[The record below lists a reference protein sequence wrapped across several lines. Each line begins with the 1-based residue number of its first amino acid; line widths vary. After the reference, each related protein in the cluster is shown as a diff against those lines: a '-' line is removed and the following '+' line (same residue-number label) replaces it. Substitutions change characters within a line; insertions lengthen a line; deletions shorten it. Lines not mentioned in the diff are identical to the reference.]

1 MAVIYKISC
10 PNNRIYIGSA
20 FNFKKRKQRHLS
32 GLKCHTHHN
41 DFLQKIYDKYGKD
54 SLVFEIIEECTKE
67 NIQEREEFHIF
78 NADRKILINLL
89 MASTFGDTLSNNPNK
104 KEIIEKRSI
113 SFYKKLSTMTQEEKN
128 ETWGR
133 KGNQNGSYG
142 KKHSESTRLKCGIK
156 GKISADI
163 RASQT
168 IGKTF
173 YEIFGKERTILIK
186 EKLSATLKEKQK
198 GEGNSFYGKK
208 HSDKSKSLLSEKK
221 KGKFNKSQC
230 QPIEIFGLH
239 YRSAGEA
246 ALLTGMNAATIRFR
260 VLSKTKEFEDYKFI
274 TDKDLVET
282 LLSKGL

>member
-1 MAVIYKISC
+1 MAVIYRINC

-32 GLKCHTHHN
+32 SLKCHTHHN
-41 DFLQKIYDKYGKD
+41 DFLQKIYDVYGKD

-67 NIQEREEFHIF
+67 NIKEREEFHIF
-78 NADRKILINLL
+78 NADRKSLINLL

-104 KEIIEKRSI
+104 KEIIEKRSA
-113 SFYKKLSTMTQEEKN
+113 SLYKKLATMSQEEKN

-142 KKHSESTRLKCGIK
+142 KKHLESTKLKCSIK
-156 GKISADI
+156 GKIGAAT
-163 RASQT
+163 RTKQM
-168 IGKTF
+168 IGKT
-173 YEIFGKERTILIK
+173 YGEIYGEKEIIIK

-198 GEGNSFYGKK
+198 GEGNNFYGKK
-208 HSDKSKSLLSEKK
+208 HSDKSKLLIAEQK
-221 KGKFNKSQC
+221 KGKFTKSQC
-230 QPIEIFGLH
+230 KPIEILGLY

-260 VLSKTKEFEDYKFI
+260 VLSKTKEFENYKFI
-274 TDKDLVET
+274 TDKDLIET
-282 LLSKGL
+282 LLSKGF